1 MITTT
6 VTCLPPF
13 TVQWQSWQLAPISET
28 TISVFR
34 VRSTDNELII
44 SDWYSLLQSREQQRA
59 ARFRQTADRNR
70 YILGRGL
77 FRVMAGRITGK
88 APQSVSIIA
97 AQTGKPI
104 LSDAPNWHFSV
115 SHTGDWVLLAV
126 GQTPLGVDVEFVNPR
141 FIIDDLIPTV
151 LSAAEQRAL
160 IESPDSHLFFYECWT
175 RKEALVKATGEGVTD
190 DFINIPALE
199 GEHIVKSSLIGN
211 SFPWQIQPFF
221 VNDTYPAALAN
232 VYINSMESPQFYEID
247 PALLSEWVAVH

>member
-1 MITTT
+1 
-6 VTCLPPF
+6 
-13 TVQWQSWQLAPISET
+13 
-28 TISVFR
+28 
-34 VRSTDNELII
+34 
-44 SDWYSLLQSREQQRA
+44 
-59 ARFRQTADRNR
+59 
-70 YILGRGL
+70 
-77 FRVMAGRITGK
+77 MAGQITGK